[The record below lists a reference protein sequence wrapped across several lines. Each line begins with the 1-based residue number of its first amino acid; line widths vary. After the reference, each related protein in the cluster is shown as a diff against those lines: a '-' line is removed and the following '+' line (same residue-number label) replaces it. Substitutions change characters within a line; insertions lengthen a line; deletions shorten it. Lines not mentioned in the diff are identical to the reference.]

1 MAPVK
6 VAPSDDFRG
15 TDAERRRPKAL
26 IVLVL
31 APLSLAGCDY
41 FPRDPD
47 HSLQEIRTRGTIRV
61 GAQLDLPPEAMQ
73 LVKRLEQ
80 ATGAKAQ
87 YREGPLEPL
96 LQKLDTGQIDLVLAP
111 FTKET
116 PWATSSA
123 LSPPFRTEGRDK
135 HVIEWR
141 AATRSGENRWIFMVE
156 TNARKISRGGGG
168 V

>member
-1 MAPVK
+1 MAP
-6 VAPSDDFRG
+6 ATAALRGDFRRPD
-15 TDAERRRPKAL
+15 TEARRPKAL
-26 IVLVL
+26 MALVLV
-31 APLSLAGCDY
+31 ALSLAGCDY

-73 LVKRLEQ
+73 LVKRLER

-96 LQKLDTGQIDLVLAP
+96 LQKLDTGQIDLVIAP

-141 AATRSGENRWIFMVE
+141 AAMRSGENRWIFMVE
-156 TNARKISRGGGG
+156 TNARKIARGGDAA
-168 V
+168 

>member
-1 MAPVK
+1 MSPVNAAPR
-6 VAPSDDFRG
+6 DDFG
-15 TDAERRRPKAL
+15 FRRRPGAL
-26 IVLVL
+26 IVVAL
-31 APLSLAGCDY
+31 AALSLAGCDY

-47 HSLQEIRTRGTIRV
+47 HSLEQIRTRGTIRV

-80 ATGAKAQ
+80 TTGAKAR
-87 YREGPLEPL
+87 YSEGALEPL

-123 LSPPFRTEGRDK
+123 LTPPLRTEGRDE

-141 AATRSGENRWIFMVE
+141 AAMRSGENRWIFLVE
-156 TNARKISRGGGG
+156 TNARKVARGGTTT
-168 V
+168 